1 MNGELRMSEQEAR
14 ALPVSVPVATA
25 GRAFGMSPQ
34 KSREAARSGTFPCRV
49 IPVGAR
55 YRVPKSALLAALGL
69 DAPAGG
75 PSPGMPPAAAAGPSP
90 KGND

>member
-1 MNGELRMSEQEAR
+1 MSIDAGLSMSEQELH

-34 KSREAARSGTFPCRV
+34 KSRELARSGDFPCRV
-49 IPVGAR
+49 IQVAAR

-69 DAPAGG
+69 DTPAGG
-75 PSPGMPPAAAAGPSP
+75 APPELPPAGAI
-90 KGND
+90 